1 MSHPQSP
8 VLASPPN
15 LDLPAPAA
23 RLVDARG
30 LHCPL
35 PLLRLRQALHLMQI
49 GERVRLLA
57 SDPNSQTDI
66 QRYCERAGQQLVAKW
81 QAEDQTYFGFDI
93 EKTYA

>member
-1 MSHPQSP
+1 MSNPHAVTSP
-8 VLASPPN
+8 TALS
-15 LDLPAPAA
+15 LDDST

-35 PLLRLRQALHLMQI
+35 PLLRLRQALHQMQL
-49 GERVRLLA
+49 GEQVRVLA

-66 QRYCERAGQQLVAKW
+66 QRYCERAGQQLSAKW

-93 EKTYA
+93 EKTTA